1 MNSLRKDAIWKE
13 ILFIF
18 ITKKITLYCKMY
30 MKVIYCIEKNLYIS
44 KFNFNVA
51 A

>member
-18 ITKKITLYCKMY
+18 ITKKITLYCKMH
-30 MKVIYCIEKNLYIS
+30 MKVIYCKEKFVYI
-44 KFNFNVA
+44 KNYL
-51 A
+51 